1 MIKFEHEGTK
11 IFAHCDIA
19 RENVFNILRIQ
30 DLRETHDTIRVE
42 VIDVTTL
49 GLGQAEDLC
58 ASYEEEAAFFETE
71 TTVQSWPIP
80 DPTQGSLDVRAMMNN
95 YRAIRDNIEGRL
107 KRYFG

>member
-30 DLRETHDTIRVE
+30 DLRETHETIRVE
-42 VIDVTTL
+42 VIDATTL

-58 ASYEEEAAFFETE
+58 ASYEEEAAFFETY
-71 TTVQSWPIP
+71 TWVGGAPK
-80 DPTQGSLDVRAMMNN
+80 TQND
-95 YRAIRDNIEGRL
+95 IL
-107 KRYFG
+107 KILRNAKFIKSYEAVA